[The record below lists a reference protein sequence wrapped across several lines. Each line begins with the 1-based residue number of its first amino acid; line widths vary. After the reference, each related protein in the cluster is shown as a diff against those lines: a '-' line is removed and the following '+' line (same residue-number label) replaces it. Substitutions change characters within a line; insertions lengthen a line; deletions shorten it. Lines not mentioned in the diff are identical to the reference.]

1 MNKWEKVPMPEDKA
15 TKDKVTVDIKEYLAL
30 LPKDLGQDIKSLEGK
45 LVDKIDTTEQN
56 MQQDFVGRI
65 E

>member
-1 MNKWEKVPMPEDKA
+1 MPEDKA